1 MRGKI
6 HFSVMSL
13 LLLIL
18 ISGCRSIITE
28 TPLPEPTPE
37 NTPTPSPLEIDGT
50 IYPGEWN
57 LAESNQ
63 LTDSSNLYLLQ
74 SGDILYLA
82 VEGSTSHLLGGNIF
96 LAQGDTVRILHIS
109 AALGTAEY
117 IQDGE
122 SWSLVRNFEW
132 KHRLANNSEV
142 ALAERQAYQD
152 LEGWSAPNA
161 NTGTPNH
168 LEMQIRLGKEPA
180 RLAISLFRSNSNNR
194 LVWPDDINDDS
205 GNTFS
210 GGLPPSLYLE
220 PENWYHI
227 P

>member
-1 MRGKI
+1 MRRRI
-6 HFSVMSL
+6 HLFVMSL
-13 LLLIL
+13 ILLIL
-18 ISGCRSIITE
+18 TSGCRSVITE
-28 TPLPEPTPE
+28 TSLPEPTPE
-37 NTPTPSPLEIDGT
+37 NTPTPSPLTIDGT
-50 IYPGEWN
+50 IYSGEWD
-57 LAESNQ
+57 LAERYH

-74 SGDILYLA
+74 KGDSLYLA
-82 VEGSTSHLLGGNIF
+82 VEGSTSHMLGGNIF
-96 LAQGDTVRILHIS
+96 LAQGDMVNILHIS

-117 IQDGE
+117 IHDGE

-132 KHRLANNSEV
+132 KHRTSNNSEA

-168 LEMQIRLGKEPA
+168 LEMQILLGSEPA
-180 RLAISLFRSNSNNR
+180 YLRLSLFRSNSNTR
-194 LVWPDDINDDS
+194 LVWPAENPDDS
-205 GNTFS
+205 GKTFS
-210 GGLPPSLYLE
+210 NGLTSSLYLE